1 MKKLGLVLVAG
12 TVISLVTA
20 GFALGMA
27 RGTYKV
33 AATLSA
39 KAEVPA
45 PVGAAGAKGTF
56 SGKYVENKNGSAVL
70 TWALNFS
77 RLTGPGTAAHIH
89 MGKTGVAGNVIV
101 PLCTPCKSGMT
112 GKVTIAKTVITALE
126 GGKAYVNVHTTKNA
140 GGEIRGQV
148 KVTG

>member
-1 MKKLGLVLVAG
+1 MKKLVSALVAG
-12 TVISLVTA
+12 AVVSLALA
-20 GFALGMA
+20 GLASGTA

-33 AATLSA
+33 GATLTV

-45 PVGAAGAKGTF
+45 PEGAAGATGTF
-56 SGKYVENKNGSAVL
+56 TGSYKENASGAGVL
-70 TWALNFS
+70 TWKLSFS
-77 RLTGPGTAAHIH
+77 RLSGAATGAHIH
-89 MGKTGVAGNVIV
+89 MGKPGVAGAVIV
-101 PLCTPCKSGMT
+101 PLCGPCTSGKT
-112 GKVTIAKTVITALE
+112 GKATVSKSVIAALE